1 MRDRAMR
8 RMLILGLMVGLST
21 LAFVLGWRAPLARP
35 IRLGE
40 QQESALQP
48 DDSFTPDGVCGP
60 KHFWSFEAE
69 AGQRI
74 TLTVTSYEF
83 DPSLQLLGPW
93 GRPIAWSEDDDWF
106 FTARIRTT
114 LPTTGRYTAIVCG
127 TNADQYGTYW
137 IALRAGDEE
146 PLWRE
151 ADVFAY
157 VQRGLQWAE
166 SRQNRRARSWLHL
179 ALGRYL
185 REHRRWDEAEAHYTE
200 SLAAAKAADFRYG
213 QWAIGMERAALLARR
228 MHYEQAIAEL
238 ERTLALGKSLRAA
251 EYAEALTLTHLGD
264 LYRSLDRNDAATVY
278 YRQALERAERLK
290 HPTPLARL
298 YASLFDFLR
307 LSERERAIAYAERAH
322 ALRDGLDP
330 TLRLLVAS
338 RLAEAYIMSGKVREG
353 LAVAAEARDLARR
366 LECRDQESALLIV
379 MSLGYF
385 ALKDAEGIIRS
396 AREALTLIDP
406 NDDPN
411 PYRMALQMQADGE
424 ILRGNHETALQL
436 STEAL
441 RVMERAWARA
451 TIEELRQRFL
461 AQAKAISTQIVQS
474 LYALYARHPHDEYA
488 RQAFDI
494 AERSRSRSLLE
505 QLAALKIAPSA
516 RSAVELF
523 EEERALLDRLSAL
536 SRQIV
541 FARAG
546 GTLDVS
552 ELDRLEEERARL
564 LNERIRLEARIR
576 HAVAERAEKA
586 WIAPLT
592 AERVQRE
599 YLAARPETAVL
610 LYQLG
615 IQESFLIVLT
625 RDSVRLFKLPDWT
638 TIRDAVA
645 EWRAHIRRQA
655 TSAGRT
661 AEALRAYTEAAHRL
675 YQMLVQPAAPLI
687 RGRELII
694 IPDAA
699 LYNLAFEALVVNLP
713 DTENTRAHYLVEEHA
728 IAYAPSA
735 SVLVEVAG
743 RPKQAVRKS
752 DLLLVGDPVFNAE
765 DPRAKE
771 KKEQENA
778 SALIAMTAGGRL
790 RSGLHRLPST
800 EREVR
805 EIAALGARY
814 RLRPTV
820 WLGFEA
826 SEGNVKRRDLTA
838 YRFLHLATHA
848 VADAEDGE
856 LSAIVLS
863 LVGGNC
869 RSEPGTRLKEG
880 CNDDGILTAA
890 EIARLRLDA
899 DLVVLSGCETGT
911 GQRTEAESVIGLGRA
926 FLLAGARRVCGSL
939 WKVEDAA
946 TQVLMTKFYEG
957 LLARGLPTAHA
968 LRLAKLALIRRG
980 LAPFYWAPFIVI
992 GSP

>member
-1 MRDRAMR
+1 MR
-8 RMLILGLMVGLST
+8 RMLILGVMVGLLT
-21 LAFVLGWRAPLARP
+21 LAVILGWRAPLARP

-40 QQESALQP
+40 QQEGVLHP
-48 DDSFTPDGVCGP
+48 DDSFTPGGICGP

-106 FTARIRTT
+106 LTARIRTT
-114 LPTTGRYTAIVCG
+114 LPTSGRYTAVVCG

-157 VQRGLQWAE
+157 FQRGLQWAE
-166 SRQNRRARSWLHL
+166 SRQNRRAQSWLHL

-185 REHRRWDEAEAHYTE
+185 REHRRWAEAEAHYAE
-200 SLAAAKAADFRYG
+200 GLAAAKAADFRYG

-264 LYRSLDRNDAATVY
+264 LYRSLDRNDATTVY

-298 YASLFDFLR
+298 YASLSEFLR
-307 LSERERAIAYAERAH
+307 LSERERAFEYAQRAYA
-322 ALRDGLDP
+322 LRNGVDP
-330 TLRLLVAS
+330 VLRLLVAS
-338 RLAEAYIMSGKVREG
+338 RLAETYIMSERVREG

-366 LECRDQESALLIV
+366 LECWDQESALLIV
-379 MSLGYF
+379 MSVGHF
-385 ALKDAEGIIRS
+385 VLKDAEGIIRS
-396 AREALTLIDP
+396 AREALALIDP

-411 PYRMALQMQADGE
+411 SYRMALQMQAAGE
-424 ILRGNHETALQL
+424 TLRGNYETALQL

-474 LYALYARHPHDEYA
+474 LHALYARHPHDEYA

-546 GTLDVS
+546 GTVDVS

-576 HAVAERAEKA
+576 RAAAERAEKA

-599 YLAARPETAVL
+599 YLAARPDTAIL

-625 RDSVRLFKLPDWT
+625 RDSVQLFKLPNWT
-638 TIRDAVA
+638 VIRDAVA
-645 EWRAHIRRQA
+645 EWRAHVRRQA
-655 TSAGRT
+655 TPVGRT
-661 AEALRAYTEAAHRL
+661 PEALRAYAHAAHRL
-675 YQMLVQPAAPLI
+675 YQMLVQPAASAI

-699 LYNLAFEALVVNLP
+699 LYNLAFEALVVNPP
-713 DTENTRAHYLVEEHA
+713 DADMRARYLVEEHT

-743 RPKQAVRKS
+743 RPKQTVRKNG
-752 DLLLVGDPVFNAE
+752 LLLVGDPVFNAD

-771 KKEQENA
+771 KQENA
-778 SALIAMTAGGRL
+778 PALIAMTAGGRL

-805 EIAALGARY
+805 EIAALSARY

-863 LVGGNC
+863 LVSGNC
-869 RSEPGTRLKEG
+869 QPGARLKED
-880 CNDDGILTAA
+880 CNDDDGILTAA

-899 DLVVLSGCETGT
+899 DLVVLSGCETGA
-911 GQRTEAESVIGLGRA
+911 GQRTAAESVIGLGRA

-939 WKVEDAA
+939 WKVEDAT

-957 LLARGLPTAHA
+957 LLARNLTTAHA